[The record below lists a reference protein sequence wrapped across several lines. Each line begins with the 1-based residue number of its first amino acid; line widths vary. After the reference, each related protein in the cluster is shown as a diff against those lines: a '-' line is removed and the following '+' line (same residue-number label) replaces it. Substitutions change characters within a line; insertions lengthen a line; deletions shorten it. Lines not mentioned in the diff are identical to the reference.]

1 MRGRLLL
8 SYLCFARGLQ
18 HDISPQL
25 HVSPTQSERRCLLV
39 DCLDQPPLPYATV
52 WQWQQAT
59 VAEQIQRLR
68 DGRATH
74 DTLIAAEHQPV
85 CTLGV
90 ASSTANVRFA
100 IDSPSAPFPVVRVER
115 GGEVT
120 YHGPGQIVLYP
131 ILDLRRHGQDLHAYL
146 RSLEEVVIRATRSLG
161 IESERVDGL
170 TGVWFRGHKIAA
182 VGVRVSRWVTMHGV
196 SLNVDPCMDDYRHI
210 VPCGIRDRPVGS
222 LAQFRP
228 GLDSATARRALLRA
242 FEEVFDVRLE
252 PSAELPLRAQL
263 AGTVTSPEGAAWRP

>member
-1 MRGRLLL
+1 MNVGTLLL
-8 SYLCFARGLQ
+8 SCLCLARGL
-18 HDISPQL
+18 HHAISPL
-25 HVSPTQSERRCLLV
+25 HASATLSERRCRLV

-52 WQWQQAT
+52 WQWQKAA